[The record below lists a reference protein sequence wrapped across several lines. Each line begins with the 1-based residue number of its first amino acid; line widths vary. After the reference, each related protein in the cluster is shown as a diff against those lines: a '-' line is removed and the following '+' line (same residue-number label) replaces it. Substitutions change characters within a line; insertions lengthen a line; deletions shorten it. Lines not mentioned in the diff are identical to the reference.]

1 MTVKKFNPITPGTR
15 FRVGN
20 TFSEVTT
27 DEPEKSLLAPIK
39 KSGGRNNTGKMT
51 MRQKGGGHKRRY
63 RIIDFKRNKDGVKA
77 EVMSIEYDPNRTA
90 YIALLQYEDGE
101 KRYIIAPNGLA
112 VGSTVISGP
121 GAPPTVGNAMVLK
134 EVPLGANIHA
144 IELVPGK
151 GASMAR
157 SAGTYGTLMNKEER
171 YVVIK
176 LPSGE
181 VRRVLNTCKATI
193 GNTSNPDHGLQVMG
207 KAGRNRWLGN
217 RPRVRGVAMNPVDHP
232 MGGGEGRAS
241 GGHPRSR
248 KGLKSKGYKTRTPKK
263 YSNNFIIESRK
274 KK

>member
-157 SAGTYGTLMNKEER
+157 SAGTYGTLMNK
-171 YVVIK
+171 
-176 LPSGE
+176 
-181 VRRVLNTCKATI
+181 
-193 GNTSNPDHGLQVMG
+193 
-207 KAGRNRWLGN
+207 
-217 RPRVRGVAMNPVDHP
+217 
-232 MGGGEGRAS
+232 
-241 GGHPRSR
+241 
-248 KGLKSKGYKTRTPKK
+248 
-263 YSNNFIIESRK
+263 
-274 KK
+274 